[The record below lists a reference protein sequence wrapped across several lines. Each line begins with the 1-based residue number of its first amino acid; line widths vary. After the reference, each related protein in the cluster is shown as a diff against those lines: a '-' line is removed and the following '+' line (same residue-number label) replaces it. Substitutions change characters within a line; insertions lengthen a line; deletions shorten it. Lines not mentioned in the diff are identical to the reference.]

1 VTQRKERDGA
11 AGADAGVLVFVIL
24 FPEIIVAL
32 RSRLMPQVVK

>member
-1 VTQRKERDGA
+1 MVLLVPMP
-11 AGADAGVLVFVIL
+11 GVLVFVIL